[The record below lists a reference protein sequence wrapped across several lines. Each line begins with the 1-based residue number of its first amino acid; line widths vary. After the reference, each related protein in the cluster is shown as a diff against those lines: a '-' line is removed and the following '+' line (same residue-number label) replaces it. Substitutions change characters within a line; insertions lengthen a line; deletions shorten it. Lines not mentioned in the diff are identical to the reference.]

1 MMRTIVMALVL
12 ALAAGAQAQ
21 TVTPPAV
28 PQLPDEPLP
37 EWHPPPKRSGALFLS
52 VSPEVQSAQ
61 HLRQAGLW
69 ISSAGWA
76 QLLLAGI
83 LYGWA
88 ADVNDDV
95 GHPRA
100 NGTGMVN
107 SSGDVTQNSFFDPAL
122 EDKRNRI
129 EMASA
134 TFIGIG
140 GAMAVGGFV
149 LYTIGQWKITVHHK
163 THPQE
168 PLPPLSGF

>member
-1 MMRTIVMALVL
+1 MR
-12 ALAAGAQAQ
+12 ALAIVVSLTLSATVLAQ
-21 TVTPPAV
+21 TVPPPQV

-37 EWHPPPKRSGALFLS
+37 EWHPPPKRTGALFLS

-69 ISSAGWA
+69 ISSVGWA
-76 QLLLAGI
+76 QLLLGGI

-122 EDKRNRI
+122 EDKRNHI
-129 EMASA
+129 EQA
-134 TFIGIG
+134 TAAFIGIG
-140 GAMAVGGFV
+140 GTMAVGGFV

-163 THPQE
+163 THPTE